1 MGSWLDALCP
11 KLKKKSKN
19 PMRIMSKRIDVPR
32 TAVTKRRRQQGGMT
46 NFQQY
51 PQVSVGAA
59 DSMRIYSPTAGYD
72 NRPMSPQVPNN
83 PGILMQLG
91 YPAGHLNEAC
101 IKTN

>member
-1 MGSWLDALCP
+1 
-11 KLKKKSKN
+11 
-19 PMRIMSKRIDVPR
+19 
-32 TAVTKRRRQQGGMT
+32 MT

-51 PQVSVGAA
+51 PQVQVGAA

-72 NRPMSPQVPNN
+72 NVPMSPQVPNN

>member
-1 MGSWLDALCP
+1 MKILS
-11 KLKKKSKN
+11 S
-19 PMRIMSKRIDVPR
+19 RINVPR
-32 TAVTKRRRQQGGMT
+32 NAPTKRRRQQGGMT

-51 PQVSVGAA
+51 PQVQVGAA

-72 NRPMSPQVPNN
+72 NRPMSPQVANN
-83 PGILMQLG
+83 PGILMQVG